1 MEALP
6 ETRPSSQISPF
17 SGFQS
22 ALQKTEAKLPQLS
35 TCVSTI
41 TFFLKHFYGSGSHSL
56 RSNTI
61 FFLISPIVVVGKRDL
76 RRLSDFPKIENA
88 KSSEVTE
95 KMARRYR
102 TQLSFKVP

>member
-1 MEALP
+1 
-6 ETRPSSQISPF
+6 
-17 SGFQS
+17 
-22 ALQKTEAKLPQLS
+22 
-35 TCVSTI
+35 
-41 TFFLKHFYGSGSHSL
+41 
-56 RSNTI
+56 
-61 FFLISPIVVVGKRDL
+61 VVGKRDL